1 MISEKQ
7 YEEIQK
13 TKSSLSPQLSKEQRE
28 LQIRKEAKKILDNFA
43 KALSSVKIEEKKLKN
58 KIGGF
63 REEKDPECDP
73 EFRERMF
80 ENAPEKKGDS
90 IIAEKKW

>member
-7 YEEIQK
+7 HEEIR
-13 TKSSLSPQLSKEQRE
+13 L
-28 LQIRKEAKKILDNFA
+28 EAKKLLDNFA
-43 KALSSVKIEEKKLKN
+43 RSLSSVKIEEKGLKSE
-58 KIGGF
+58 IGGF

-73 EFRERMF
+73 DFRDAMF
-80 ENAPEKKGDS
+80 QNAPEKKGDS

>member
-7 YEEIQK
+7 HEE
-13 TKSSLSPQLSKEQRE
+13 
-28 LQIRKEAKKILDNFA
+28 IRKEAKRLLDNFA
-43 KALSSVKIEEKKLKN
+43 RSLSSVKIEEKELKSEV
-58 KIGGF
+58 GGF
-63 REEKDPECDP
+63 REEKDPQCPPD
-73 EFRERMF
+73 FRERMF